1 MNEDLVR
8 KAREYASQDDY
19 VVTRRYISSLC
30 DEIDR
35 LVQLN
40 KNVFSRIQ
48 DNKEV
53 WNNAERYLWLRNS
66 AWDVGLE
73 TVAPIVVNCDNVME
87 KFEWVEGSRLD
98 KLIDEWRNKK

>member
-1 MNEDLVR
+1 MNEDLVK

-40 KNVFSRIQ
+40 KNVFGRIQ
-48 DNKEV
+48 DNKEM
-53 WNNAERYLWLRNS
+53 WENSERYLWLRDS

-73 TVAPIVVNCDNVME
+73 TVAPIVVNCDNIME

-98 KLIDEWRNKK
+98 KLIDEWRKK

>member
-35 LVQLN
+35 LIQLN

-53 WNNAERYLWLRNS
+53 WDNAERYLWLRNN

-73 TVAPIVVNCDNVME
+73 TIAPIVVNCDNVME

>member
-1 MNEDLVR
+1 MNEDLVK

-40 KNVFSRIQ
+40 KNVFGRIQ
-48 DNKEV
+48 DNKEM
-53 WNNAERYLWLRNS
+53 WENSERYLWLRNS

-73 TVAPIVVNCDNVME
+73 TVAPIVVNCDNIME
-87 KFEWVEGSRLD
+87 KFEWIEGSRLD
-98 KLIDEWRNKK
+98 KLIDEWRKK